1 MRIAIVHPYPW
12 PEVRRGAERYLDDLS
27 RYLTGQGHDVTI
39 VTGRPRNAAE
49 GTEPAPRTEHRTDG
63 VTIERRPRFGAGPAG
78 RFGVTEVETFG
89 ARALEP
95 LARLRPD
102 VVHALTPT
110 AALAGLVIRRPT
122 LYTVLGHPDR
132 GQLPTQALPRH
143 AFRLA
148 ARHATATATLSRASA
163 SALAASVGGTPVVLP
178 PGVHLGQFPAD
189 LEPRTGPPRILFSA
203 TLTDDRKRVELAVA
217 AFARLLETRPDAR
230 LALSG
235 QGDPGR
241 ALSAAAALGD
251 QVTAAVDV
259 LGPGSPADVPGRY
272 RAATVTV
279 LPAEHEAFGLALIES
294 LASGTPAVCTPTG
307 GMPELIDD
315 TVGCVAA
322 DSTPAA
328 LGQALCE
335 AVQLADD
342 PKTPT
347 RCVERASRWDWES
360 AVGPAHEEVYADLFA
375 GWPVRGHVGP
385 W

>member
-1 MRIAIVHPYPW
+1 MKIAIVHPYPW

-27 RYLTGQGHDVTI
+27 RYLSGQGHDVTI
-39 VTGRPRNAAE
+39 VTGAPRSPAE
-49 GTEPAPRTEHRTDG
+49 GAEPAERTERHRDG
-63 VTIERRPRFGAGPAG
+63 VAIERRPRFGGGPAG

-89 ARALEP
+89 AAALGP
-95 LARLRPD
+95 LQRLRPD

-110 AALAGLVIRRPT
+110 AALAGVAVRRPT

-132 GQLPTQALPRH
+132 GQLPPQALPRH

-163 SALAASVGGTPVVLP
+163 TALSSSVGATAIVLP
-178 PGVHLGQFPAD
+178 PGVHLGRFPAD
-189 LEPRTGPPRILFSA
+189 LAPRTGPPRILFSA

-217 AFARLLETRPDAR
+217 AFARLLESRADAR

-235 QGDPGR
+235 QGDPSR
-241 ALSAAAALGD
+241 ALAVAAALGE
-251 QVTAAVDV
+251 QVAAAVDV

-279 LPAEHEAFGLALIES
+279 LPAQHEAFGLALIES
-294 LASGTPAVCTPTG
+294 LASGTPAVCTPAG

-322 DSTPAA
+322 GSTPAA

-335 AVQLADD
+335 AVKLAAD

-360 AVGPAHEEVYADLFA
+360 TVGPAHEEVYADLA
-375 GWPVRGHVGP
+375 ARRPVCGYTGP

>member
-27 RYLTGQGHDVTI
+27 RYLSGKGHDVTI
-39 VTGRPRNAAE
+39 VTG
-49 GTEPAPRTEHRTDG
+49 APKSAHGGGAWRTERRPDG
-63 VTIERRPRFGAGPAG
+63 VTVERRHRFGAGPAG

-89 ARALEP
+89 AVALEP
-95 LARLRPD
+95 LTRLRPD

-110 AALAGLVIRRPT
+110 AALAGALVRRPT

-132 GQLPTQALPRH
+132 SQLPPHALPRG

-148 ARHATATATLSRASA
+148 VRLAGATATLSRASA
-163 SALAASVGGTPVVLP
+163 TALAASVGGAAVVLP

-217 AFARLLETRPDAR
+217 AFARLLTGRPDAR

-241 ALSAAAALGD
+241 ALAAAAALGD
-251 QVTAAVDV
+251 HVAAAVDV
-259 LGPGSPADVPGRY
+259 LGPGSPAEVPGRY

-315 TVGCVAA
+315 TVGCVAGA
-322 DSTPAA
+322 STPAA

-335 AVQLADD
+335 AVNLAAD

-347 RCVERASRWDWES
+347 RCVDRASRWDWES
-360 AVGPAHEEVYADLFA
+360 AVGPVHEQVYADLA
-375 GWPVRGHVGP
+375 ARRPVRGDIGP

>member
-1 MRIAIVHPYPW
+1 MA
-12 PEVRRGAERYLDDLS
+12 
-27 RYLTGQGHDVTI
+27 
-39 VTGRPRNAAE
+39 
-49 GTEPAPRTEHRTDG
+49 G
-63 VTIERRPRFGAGPAG
+63 VA
-78 RFGVTEVETFG
+78 V
-89 ARALEP
+89 
-95 LARLRPD
+95 
-102 VVHALTPT
+102 
-110 AALAGLVIRRPT
+110 RRPT

-132 GQLPTQALPRH
+132 GQLPPQALPRH

-163 SALAASVGGTPVVLP
+163 TALAASVGATAIVLP
-178 PGVHLGQFPAD
+178 PGVHLGRFPAD
-189 LEPRTGPPRILFSA
+189 LAPRTGPPRILFSA

-217 AFARLLETRPDAR
+217 AFARLLETRRRCTR

-235 QGDPGR
+235 QGDPSR
-241 ALSAAAALGD
+241 ALAAAAALGD
-251 QVTAAVDV
+251 QVAAAVDV

-279 LPAEHEAFGLALIES
+279 LPAQHEAFGLALIES
-294 LASGTPAVCTPTG
+294 LASGTPAVCTPAG

-322 DSTPAA
+322 GSTPAA

-335 AVQLADD
+335 AVKLAAD

-360 AVGPAHEEVYADLFA
+360 AVGPAHEEVYADLA
-375 GWPVRGHVGP
+375 ARRPVCGYTGP